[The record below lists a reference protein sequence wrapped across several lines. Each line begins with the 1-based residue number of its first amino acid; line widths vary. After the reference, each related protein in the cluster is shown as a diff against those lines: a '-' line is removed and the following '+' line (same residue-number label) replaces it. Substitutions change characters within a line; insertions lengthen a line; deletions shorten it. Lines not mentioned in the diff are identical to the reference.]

1 MVKKKNNKQLKI
13 INQAYYNQQTMQNE
27 EMKKRFELERKHRF
41 KMLLIFGLM
50 LIITM
55 MFGFNIIQNNIQA
68 AVLNKKTRVAQT
80 ELKSAQRQNR
90 KLDQQVAELKDSDY
104 LAKIIR
110 KKYFFSKD
118 GETIYSLPSDK
129 SKTVTEN

>member
-1 MVKKKNNKQLKI
+1 MVKKNGKQLKI
-13 INQAYYNQQTMQNE
+13 INQAYYNQQTMQSG
-27 EMKKRFELERKHRF
+27 EMKKRFELERTHRF

-68 AVLNKKTRVAQT
+68 AILNKKAHVAQT
-80 ELKSAQRQNR
+80 ELKSSRQQNQ
-90 KLDQQVAELKDSDY
+90 KLDQQVAELRDSDY

>member
-1 MVKKKNNKQLKI
+1 MAQKKKGKQLKI
-13 INQAYYNQQTMQNE
+13 INQAYYNQQTMQSE
-27 EMKKRFELERKHRF
+27 ELKKRVELERKHRF

-68 AVLNKKTRVAQT
+68 AILNKKTQVAQT
-80 ELKSAQRQNR
+80 ELKSAQQQNHQ
-90 KLDQQVAELKDSDY
+90 LNQQVAELKNSDY

-129 SKTVTEN
+129 AKTVTAN